1 MWTPSRNAHGGMSRQ
16 TQAYIYAG
24 SAVLL
29 ILSYTCLNAST
40 RSRRPSRCRFAT
52 SKYRTCCSTR
62 PSSRRWY
69 SSSSRCGSVSWGR
82 STVASAFKVSLRY
95 VEVPHLLLYATL
107 VSTLVFLVVAVWQR
121 KLGQVFSC
129 SPKQYFRSAALGF
142 LNPFLYYLVL
152 FEAYDRLPAQ
162 EALPLNYTW
171 PIVVVIL
178 SVPLLKQPIGRVSLA
193 AIMVS
198 FFGVL
203 VISTRGDLLA
213 FRLSDPV
220 GTSLAVGSTFI
231 WATFWLT
238 NIRDDRDEVVKLL
251 LNFAFGLLFVGS
263 RRVHFSRPT
272 SHGPARHWRIGI
284 RGNIRDGHNVCA
296 LDARSV
302 SLPNDRAGQQPRLS
316 VSVPLARPHRRNRRG
331 DDPSIVGNRT
341 GLHRRRN
348 RNSPIRSDRATV
360 DLKWYHPHQDNA
372 WRNEHGTGLLH
383 YAAAPAR
390 L

>member
-1 MWTPSRNAHGGMSRQ
+1 MNRQ
-16 TQAYIYAG
+16 TKAYVYAG
-24 SAVLL
+24 SAVLM
-29 ILSYTCLNAST
+29 
-40 RSRRPSRCRFAT
+40 
-52 SKYRTCCSTR
+52 
-62 PSSRRWY
+62 W
-69 SSSSRCGSVSWGR
+69 

-95 VEVPHLLLYATL
+95 VEVPHMLLYATL

-121 KLGQVFSC
+121 KLGQALSC
-129 SPKQYFRSAALGF
+129 SPKQYLRSAALGF

-238 NIRDDRDEVVKLL
+238 NVRDDRDEVVKLL
-251 LNFAFGLLFVGS
+251 LSFIFGLVFVGIAAFILAGPPPLDLARH
-263 RRVHFSRPT
+263 RRV
-272 SHGPARHWRIGI
+272 GI
-284 RGNIRDGHNVCA
+284 RGYLRDGYYVRA

-302 SLPNDRAGQQPRLS
+302 SLPNDRAGQQPRLPFA
-316 VSVPLARPHRRNRRG
+316 VPLARPHRHHRRG
-331 DDPSIVGNRT
+331 DDPTLFSNRT
-341 GLHRRRN
+341 GFHYRRDRHP
-348 RNSPIRSDRATV
+348 SLRSDCATF
-360 DLKWYHPHQDNA
+360 DLKWYHPHQENPRRHDY
-372 WRNEHGTGLLH
+372 GTGLLH
-383 YAAAPAR
+383 DAAASTR